1 MYSIVGRKM
10 PKYEG
15 TEKDDDD
22 DDEEED
28 EKKSLK
34 FCILT
39 YFMLI

>member
-1 MYSIVGRKM
+1 M

-22 DDEEED
+22 DDDEEEED

>member
-1 MYSIVGRKM
+1 M

-15 TEKDDDD
+15 REKDDDEE
-22 DDEEED
+22 EEED

>member
-15 TEKDDDD
+15 TEKDDD

>member
-1 MYSIVGRKM
+1 M

-15 TEKDDDD
+15 TKKDDE
-22 DDEEED
+22 EEED

>member
-1 MYSIVGRKM
+1 M